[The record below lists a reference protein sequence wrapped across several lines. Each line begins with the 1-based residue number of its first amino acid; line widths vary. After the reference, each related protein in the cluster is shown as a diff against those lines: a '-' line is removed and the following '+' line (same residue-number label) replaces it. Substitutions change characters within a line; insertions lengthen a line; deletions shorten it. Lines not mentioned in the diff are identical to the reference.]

1 MSKCS
6 RRNLFKLAGAGSLAL
21 ILPTMTRFGE
31 ALAQEQLD
39 PADAQAAALGYV
51 HDTEE
56 VDSGQ
61 SASHAVRRMDR
72 LRDLPGQA
80 GQQERLVQRLGPG
93 PGLIADPSFRFAHRS
108 R

>member
-61 SASHAVRRMDR
+61 YASHEVSQNCANCQLAQGGDGEWIGCAIF
-72 LRDLPGQA
+72 PGKLVNRNGWCSAWVQA
-80 GQQERLVQRLGPG
+80 RG
-93 PGLIADPSFRFAHRS
+93 
-108 R
+108 